1 MGTMTTTVTTR
12 DGARYTF
19 APDFT
24 TVSVEGDSR
33 ELLTRPAMAPGFR
46 MFLSY
51 ADGEHDLTAHVTEVT
66 NERETADT
74 ETLSLFRQLARVAL

>member
-33 ELLTRPAMAPGFR
+33 ELLSRPSVAPGFR

-66 NERETADT
+66 DERELTDD
-74 ETLSLFRQLARVAL
+74 ETLGLFRQLARVAL